1 MALGAARTDI
11 LRLVLRQGFT
21 MMAVGVGLGL
31 VGALLTTRVL
41 RTLVFGV
48 STTDPFVFLAIV
60 MVVSGTASIASY
72 FPARRATRV
81 DPLVTLRYE

>member
-1 MALGAARTDI
+1 MALGASRSDV

-21 MMAVGVGLGL
+21 MAAIGVAVGL

-48 STTDPFVFLAIV
+48 STTDPAVFLVIV
-60 MVVSGTASIASY
+60 MVLCGTAWLASY
-72 FPARRATRV
+72 VPARRATRV

>member
-1 MALGAARTDI
+1 M
-11 LRLVLRQGFT
+11 V
-21 MMAVGVGLGL
+21 AVGVGLGL

-60 MVVSGTASIASY
+60 MVVSGTAWIASY
-72 FPARRATRV
+72 FPARLATRV